1 MLTAVFS
8 YHEDEEMVA
17 QNNPYD
23 LSESIGSLS
32 AEDLIPFKIDA
43 DFGPA
48 GDQEKAIEKI
58 VSQLEN
64 SQERCILLGVTGS
77 GKTFAMAHIIE
88 RLQIPTL
95 ILSHNKTLARQLW
108 QEMSSL
114 FPDNAVEYFV
124 SHYDYYQPEAYV
136 PTRDLYI
143 DKELQMNERIEQE
156 RFSTVASLVTRSD
169 VVVVGTVSTIYGLNP
184 PETFLQHHLRIHVG
198 QKTQPVEVVREL
210 VDLHYGR
217 VTGSDFQRGDIR
229 LRGEILDIWMPS
241 RDDPLRVKFG
251 FDGIEQIQI
260 CESISFEPLD
270 EIEEAWIHPKEFYI
284 TSEESFE
291 RALEEIENDRDERER
306 WFKSQGK
313 DLEAHRIVTR
323 TDFDLELLR
332 ELGTCK
338 GIENYSKHF
347 DGRNTGD
354 RPYCLFDF
362 MASCAQ
368 SFHGDPE
375 KYLVIMDES
384 HVTLPQL
391 GGMHGGD
398 KSRKS
403 NLIDHGFRLPSA
415 FDNRPLRIDEF
426 QSLVPRMV
434 YVSATPGERELR
446 HLAEVTNQEIP
457 EGLMHAPGGG
467 GAIESII
474 PKKRTSMLETM
485 EGIEGIV
492 RMEIRPTGLLDPEI
506 EVRPT
511 EGQVQ
516 DLLDEIN
523 NCIENNERVL
533 VTVLTIKFA
542 EEVADYLIRMGIKAH
557 YLHSEIGTI
566 ERSEII
572 KALRIGHI
580 DVIVGINL
588 LREGLDIPEVSL
600 VAIFDADREGFLRNE
615 RSLLQTIG
623 RAARNERGRVIL
635 YSDSVSAA
643 MQAAIKQTVERRSR
657 QENYNQT
664 HGIVPTSIKKSL
676 PTMGEEIDALLA
688 GTAGKG
694 NSGGKRFVG
703 SFTGKSKQKND
714 SDIVKRFGLGVG
726 TWNEHNEEYESVL
739 TNISQPSWVEAASE
753 LLTIEDSKG
762 TDEGIDQK
770 IRLVERLRKEMTSAA
785 ARLEFERAAKIRDRI
800 MQLENEIFN

>member
-1 MLTAVFS
+1 MHSST
-8 YHEDEEMVA
+8 D
-17 QNNPYD
+17 PYD
-23 LSESIGSLS
+23 LSKTIDGR
-32 AEDLIPFKIDA
+32 AKKNQIPFIIEA
-43 DFGPA
+43 EYEPA
-48 GDQEKAIEKI
+48 GDQENAIEKI
-58 VSQLEN
+58 ISQLKS
-64 SQERCILLGVTGS
+64 SQERCVLLGVTGS

-88 RLQIPTL
+88 QMQIPTL

-114 FPDNAVEYFV
+114 FPRNAVEYFV

-156 RFSTVASLVTRSD
+156 RFSTVASLVSRSD

-184 PETFLQHHLRIHVG
+184 PETFLQHHLRLYEG
-198 QKTQPVEVVREL
+198 QQVEPMEIVREL
-210 VDLHYGR
+210 VSLHYGR
-217 VTGSDFQRGDIR
+217 VSGSDFQRGDIR

-241 RDDPLRVKFG
+241 RDDPIRVKFG
-251 FDGIEQIQI
+251 FDGIEKIQI
-260 CESISFEPLD
+260 CEAISFEPLD

-284 TSEESFE
+284 TSEDSFE
-291 RALEEIENDRDERER
+291 RALQEIEQEASEREK
-306 WFKSQGK
+306 WFKSQQK
-313 DLEAHRIVTR
+313 ELEAHRIVTR

-347 DGRNTGD
+347 DGRKSGE

-362 MASCAQ
+362 MSACAQ

-391 GGMHGGD
+391 GGMHAGD
-398 KSRKS
+398 KSRKA
-403 NLIDHGFRLPSA
+403 NLIEHGFRLPSA

-426 QSLVPRMV
+426 QDLVPRML

-457 EGLMHAPGGG
+457 EGLLHAPGGG
-467 GAIESII
+467 GVIESNE
-474 PKKRTSMLETM
+474 PKIRRSMLEIM
-485 EGIEGIV
+485 SEIEGIV
-492 RMEIRPTGLLDPEI
+492 QMEIRPTGLLDPMIEI
-506 EVRPT
+506 RST

-523 NCIENNERVL
+523 ECVKKNERVL

-542 EEVADYLIRMGIKAH
+542 EEVSDYLQRMGIKAH

-623 RAARNERGRVIL
+623 RAARNENGRVIL
-635 YSDSVSAA
+635 YSDSVSPA
-643 MQAAIKQTVERRSR
+643 MQASIEQTLERRQR
-657 QENYNQT
+657 QERYNLEN
-664 HGIVPTSIKKSL
+664 GIIPTTINKAL
-676 PTMGEEIDALLA
+676 PTMGEEVEGLLA

-694 NSGGKRFVG
+694 SSGGKRFVG
-703 SFTGKSKQKND
+703 SFTKSQQKRDANLVQKF
-714 SDIVKRFGLGVG
+714 SLGAG
-726 TWNEHNEEYESVL
+726 TWSEHPEEIGSILSNV
-739 TNISQPSWVEAASE
+739 SQPSWVDAATE
-753 LLTIEDSKG
+753 VLD
-762 TDEGIDQK
+762 DDK
-770 IRLVERLRKEMTSAA
+770 IRLVERLRKEMTTAA
-785 ARLEFERAAKIRDRI
+785 SRLEFERAAKIRDRI
-800 MQLENEIFN
+800 IQLENEFIN

>member
-1 MLTAVFS
+1 MDVS
-8 YHEDEEMVA
+8 ND
-17 QNNPYD
+17 PYD
-23 LSESIGSLS
+23 LSKSINLVTSNESI
-32 AEDLIPFKIDA
+32 PFNIDA
-43 DFGPA
+43 EFEPA
-48 GDQEKAIEKI
+48 GDQENAIEKI
-58 VSQLEN
+58 VFQLEN
-64 SQERCILLGVTGS
+64 SQERCVLLGVTGS

-114 FPDNAVEYFV
+114 FPNNAVEYFV

-169 VVVVGTVSTIYGLNP
+169 VIVVGTVSTIYGLNP
-184 PETFLQHHLRIHVG
+184 PETFLKHHVRIHVG
-198 QKTQPVEVVREL
+198 QKTEPMDVVREL
-210 VDLHYGR
+210 VELHYGR
-217 VTGSDFQRGDIR
+217 VTGSEFKRGDIR

-291 RALEEIENDRDERER
+291 NALEEIENDRDEREQ
-306 WFKSQGK
+306 WFKLQEK
-313 DLEAHRIVTR
+313 DMEAHRIVTR
-323 TDFDLELLR
+323 TDFDVELLR

-338 GIENYSKHF
+338 GIENYSRYF
-347 DGRNTGD
+347 DGRKPGE

-362 MASCAQ
+362 MAACSQ
-368 SFHGDPE
+368 SFHGNPDR
-375 KYLVIMDES
+375 YLVIMDES

-391 GGMHGGD
+391 SGMHAGD
-398 KSRKS
+398 KSRKA
-403 NLIDHGFRLPSA
+403 NLIDYGFRLPSA

-426 QSLVPRMV
+426 QSLVPQMV

-446 HLAEVTNQEIP
+446 HLAEVTNQKIP
-457 EGLMHAPGGG
+457 EGLLHVPGGG
-467 GAIESII
+467 GAIESNT
-474 PKKRTSMLETM
+474 PKKKSSMLETM
-485 EGIEGIV
+485 ESIEGIV

-506 EVRPT
+506 EVRST

-523 NCIENNERVL
+523 YCIKNNERVL

-542 EEVADYLIRMGIKAH
+542 EEVAEYLLRMGIKAH

-623 RAARNERGRVIL
+623 RAARNENGRVIL
-635 YSDSVSAA
+635 YSDSVSPS
-643 MQAAIKQTVERRSR
+643 MQAAINQTLERRLR
-657 QENYNQT
+657 QEKHNEEN
-664 HGIVPTSIKKSL
+664 GISPTTIQKSL
-676 PTMGEEIDALLA
+676 PTMGEEIEGLLA

-694 NSGGKRFVG
+694 STGGKRFVG
-703 SFTGKSKQKND
+703 SFTGKSKQKQD
-714 SDIVKRFGLGVG
+714 SDIVKKFGLGVG
-726 TWNEHNEEYESVL
+726 TWNEHSNNLQDSVL
-739 TNISQPSWVEAASE
+739 SNISQPSWVEAGE
-753 LLTIEDSKG
+753 ITIQMESNEDADFKM
-762 TDEGIDQK
+762 K
-770 IRLVERLRKEMTSAA
+770 LVERLKKEMTAAA

-800 MQLENEIFN
+800 IQLENEIFN

>member
-1 MLTAVFS
+1 MHPST
-8 YHEDEEMVA
+8 D
-17 QNNPYD
+17 PYD
-23 LSESIGSLS
+23 LSKSLDGRAKKDQVPFIIE
-32 AEDLIPFKIDA
+32 AEYE
-43 DFGPA
+43 PA
-48 GDQEKAIEKI
+48 GDQENAIEKI
-58 VSQLEN
+58 ISQLEN

-88 RLQIPTL
+88 QLQIPTL

-114 FPDNAVEYFV
+114 FPRNAVEYFV

-156 RFSTVASLVTRSD
+156 RFSTVASLVSRSD
-169 VVVVGTVSTIYGLNP
+169 VIVVGTVSTIYGLNP
-184 PETFLQHHLRIHVG
+184 PETFLQHHLRIYEG
-198 QKTQPVEVVREL
+198 QQVEPMEIVREL
-210 VDLHYGR
+210 VSLHYGR
-217 VTGSDFQRGDIR
+217 VAGSDFQRGDIR

-241 RDDPLRVKFG
+241 RDDPIRVKFG
-251 FDGIEQIQI
+251 FDGIEKIQI
-260 CESISFEPLD
+260 CEAISFEPLD

-284 TSEESFE
+284 TSEDSFE
-291 RALEEIENDRDERER
+291 RALIEIEKETNEREK

-313 DLEAHRIVTR
+313 ELEAHRIVTR

-347 DGRNTGD
+347 DGRKGGE

-362 MASCAQ
+362 MSACAQ
-368 SFHGDPE
+368 TFHGDSE

-391 GGMHGGD
+391 GGMHAGD
-398 KSRKS
+398 KSRKA
-403 NLIDHGFRLPSA
+403 NLIEHGFRLPSA

-426 QSLVPRMV
+426 QALVPRML

-446 HLAEVTNQEIP
+446 HLAEVTNQVVP
-457 EGLMHAPGGG
+457 EGLLHAPGGG
-467 GAIESII
+467 GAIESNE
-474 PKKRTSMLETM
+474 PKIRRSMLEIM
-485 EGIEGIV
+485 NEIEGIV
-492 RMEIRPTGLLDPEI
+492 QMEIRPTGLLDPKIEI
-506 EVRPT
+506 RST

-523 NCIENNERVL
+523 ECVKKNERVL

-542 EEVADYLIRMGIKAH
+542 EEVSDYLQRMGIKAH

-600 VAIFDADREGFLRNE
+600 VSIFDADREGFLRNE

-623 RAARNERGRVIL
+623 RAARNENGRVIL
-635 YSDSVSAA
+635 YSDSISPA
-643 MQAAIKQTVERRSR
+643 MQSAIEQTLERRQR
-657 QENYNQT
+657 QEKYNLEN
-664 HGIVPTSIKKSL
+664 GIIPSTITKAL
-676 PTMGEEIDALLA
+676 PTMGEEVEGLLA

-694 NSGGKRFVG
+694 TSGGKRFVG
-703 SFTGKSKQKND
+703 SFTKSQPKRDMNLVQKF
-714 SDIVKRFGLGVG
+714 SLGAG
-726 TWNEHNEEYESVL
+726 TWSEHPEEVGSILSNV
-739 TNISQPSWVEAASE
+739 SQPSWVDAATE
-753 LLTIEDSKG
+753 VLD
-762 TDEGIDQK
+762 DDK
-770 IRLVERLRKEMTSAA
+770 IRLIERLRKEMTTAA
-785 ARLEFERAAKIRDRI
+785 SRLEFERAAKIRDRI
-800 MQLENEIFN
+800 IQLENEFIN

>member
-1 MLTAVFS
+1 MDVS
-8 YHEDEEMVA
+8 ND
-17 QNNPYD
+17 PYD
-23 LSESIGSLS
+23 LSKSINLVTSNESIPFNLD
-32 AEDLIPFKIDA
+32 AEFE
-43 DFGPA
+43 PA
-48 GDQEKAIEKI
+48 GDQENAIEKI
-58 VSQLEN
+58 VFQLEN
-64 SQERCILLGVTGS
+64 SQERCVLLGVTGS

-114 FPDNAVEYFV
+114 FPNNAVEYFV

-169 VVVVGTVSTIYGLNP
+169 VIVVGTVSTIYGLNP
-184 PETFLQHHLRIHVG
+184 PETFLQHHVRIHVG
-198 QKTQPVEVVREL
+198 QKTEPMNVVREL
-210 VDLHYGR
+210 VELHYGR
-217 VTGSDFQRGDIR
+217 VTGSEFKRGDIR

-260 CESISFEPLD
+260 CEAISFEPLD

-291 RALEEIENDRDERER
+291 NALEEIENDRDEREQ

-313 DLEAHRIVTR
+313 DMEAHRIVTR
-323 TDFDLELLR
+323 TDFDVELLR

-338 GIENYSKHF
+338 GIENYSRYF
-347 DGRNTGD
+347 DGRNTGE

-362 MASCAQ
+362 MAACSQ
-368 SFHGDPE
+368 SFHGNPDR
-375 KYLVIMDES
+375 YLVIMDES

-391 GGMHGGD
+391 SGMHAGD
-398 KSRKS
+398 KSRKA
-403 NLIDHGFRLPSA
+403 NLIDYGFRLPSA

-426 QSLVPRMV
+426 QSLVPQMV

-446 HLAEVTNQEIP
+446 HLAEVTNQKIP
-457 EGLMHAPGGG
+457 EGLLHVLGGG
-467 GAIESII
+467 GVIESNT
-474 PKKRTSMLETM
+474 PKKKSSMLETM
-485 EGIEGIV
+485 EAIEGIV

-506 EVRPT
+506 EVRST

-523 NCIENNERVL
+523 YCIKNNERVL

-542 EEVADYLIRMGIKAH
+542 EEVAEYLLRMGIKAH

-623 RAARNERGRVIL
+623 RAARNENGRVIL
-635 YSDSVSAA
+635 YSDSVSPS
-643 MQAAIKQTVERRSR
+643 MQAAINQTLERRLR
-657 QENYNQT
+657 QEKHNEEN
-664 HGIVPTSIKKSL
+664 GISPTTIQKSL
-676 PTMGEEIDALLA
+676 PTMGEEIEGLLA

-694 NSGGKRFVG
+694 STGGKRFVG
-703 SFTGKSKQKND
+703 SFTGKSKQKQD
-714 SDIVKRFGLGVG
+714 SDIVKKFGLGVG
-726 TWNEHNEEYESVL
+726 TWNEHSNNLQDSVL
-739 TNISQPSWVEAASE
+739 SKISQPSWVEAGE
-753 LLTIEDSKG
+753 ITIQTESNEDADFKM
-762 TDEGIDQK
+762 K
-770 IRLVERLRKEMTSAA
+770 LVERLKKEMTAAA

-800 MQLENEIFN
+800 IQLENEIYN

>member
-1 MLTAVFS
+1 MAVYS
-8 YHEDEEMVA
+8 YHEDEEM
-17 QNNPYD
+17 NTSNDPYD
-23 LSESIGSLS
+23 LSNSIEIFHGK
-32 AEDLIPFKIDA
+32 DMIPFKIESE
-43 DFGPA
+43 FSPA
-48 GDQEKAIEKI
+48 GDQENAIEKI
-58 VSQLEN
+58 IFQLEN
-64 SQERCILLGVTGS
+64 LQERCILLGVTGS

-114 FPDNAVEYFV
+114 FPNNAVEYFV

-184 PETFLQHHLRIHVG
+184 PETFLQHHVRIFVG
-198 QKTQPVEVVREL
+198 QETEPMEIVKEL
-210 VDLHYGR
+210 IDLHYGR
-217 VTGSDFQRGDIR
+217 VTGSEFQRGDIR

-251 FDGIEQIQI
+251 FEGIEQIQI
-260 CESISFEPLD
+260 CESVSFEPLD

-284 TSEESFE
+284 TSEDSFE
-291 RALEEIENDRDERER
+291 RALEEIERDRDEREK
-306 WFKSQGK
+306 WFKSEGK

-338 GIENYSKHF
+338 GIENYSRHF
-347 DGRNTGD
+347 DGRKIGE

-362 MASCAQ
+362 MAACAQ

-398 KSRKS
+398 RSRKS
-403 NLIDHGFRLPSA
+403 NLIEHGFRLPSA
-415 FDNRPLRIDEF
+415 FDNRPLRVDEF
-426 QSLVPRMV
+426 QSLIPRMV

-446 HLAEVTNQEIP
+446 HLAEVTEQSIP
-457 EGLMHAPGGG
+457 EGLQHVPGGG
-467 GAIESII
+467 GAIESNL
-474 PKKRTSMLETM
+474 PKKRSSMLETM
-485 EGIEGIV
+485 EGIDGIV

-506 EVRPT
+506 EVRST

-523 NCIENNERVL
+523 FCIKNNQRVL

-542 EEVADYLIRMGIKAH
+542 EEVADYLLRMGINAH

-623 RAARNERGRVIL
+623 RAARNEKGRVIL
-635 YSDSVSAA
+635 YADSVSKA
-643 MQAAIKQTVERRSR
+643 MEAAIKQTVERRIR
-657 QENYNQT
+657 QKEYNEKNK
-664 HGIVPTSIKKSL
+664 IIPTTIKKSL
-676 PTMGEEIDALLA
+676 PTMGEEIEELLA

-694 NSGGKRFVG
+694 STGGKRFVG
-703 SFTGKSKQKND
+703 SFTGKSKQKQD
-714 SDIVKRFGLGVG
+714 SDIVKRFGLGAG
-726 TWNEHNEEYESVL
+726 TWNEHSNDVQESVL
-739 TNISQPSWVEAASE
+739 SNISQPSWAKAASKVVGIGIE
-753 LLTIEDSKG
+753 EDIAEDS
-762 TDEGIDQK
+762 DQK
-770 IRLVERLRKEMTSAA
+770 IRLVERLQKEMTAAA

-800 MQLENEIFN
+800 IQLEKEIYN

>member
-1 MLTAVFS
+1 MHPST
-8 YHEDEEMVA
+8 D
-17 QNNPYD
+17 PYD
-23 LSESIGSLS
+23 LSNSIDGR
-32 AEDLIPFKIDA
+32 AKKDQIPFIIEA
-43 DFGPA
+43 EYEPA
-48 GDQEKAIEKI
+48 GDQENAIEKI
-58 VSQLEN
+58 ISQLKN

-88 RLQIPTL
+88 QMQIPTL

-114 FPDNAVEYFV
+114 FPRNAVEYFV

-156 RFSTVASLVTRSD
+156 RFSTVASLVSRSD

-184 PETFLQHHLRIHVG
+184 PETFLQHHLRLYEG
-198 QKTQPVEVVREL
+198 QQVEPMEIVREL
-210 VDLHYGR
+210 VSLHYGR
-217 VTGSDFQRGDIR
+217 VSGSDFQRGDIR

-241 RDDPLRVKFG
+241 RDDPIRVKFG
-251 FDGIEQIQI
+251 FDGIEKIQI
-260 CESISFEPLD
+260 CEAISFEPLD

-284 TSEESFE
+284 TSEDSFE
-291 RALEEIENDRDERER
+291 RALQEIEQEVSEREK
-306 WFKSQGK
+306 WFKSQEK
-313 DLEAHRIVTR
+313 ELEAHRIVTR

-347 DGRNTGD
+347 DGRKSGE

-362 MASCAQ
+362 MSACAQ

-391 GGMHGGD
+391 GGMHAGD
-398 KSRKS
+398 KSRKA
-403 NLIDHGFRLPSA
+403 NLIEHGFRLPSA

-426 QSLVPRMV
+426 QALVPRML

-457 EGLMHAPGGG
+457 EGLLHAPGGG
-467 GAIESII
+467 GAIESNE
-474 PKKRTSMLETM
+474 PKIRRSMLEIM
-485 EGIEGIV
+485 NEIEGIV
-492 RMEIRPTGLLDPEI
+492 QMEIRPTGLLDPEI
-506 EVRPT
+506 EIRST

-523 NCIENNERVL
+523 ECVNKNERVL

-542 EEVADYLIRMGIKAH
+542 EEVSDYLQRMGIKAH

-623 RAARNERGRVIL
+623 RAARNENGRVIL
-635 YSDSVSAA
+635 YSDSISPA
-643 MQAAIKQTVERRSR
+643 MQAAIEQTLERRQR
-657 QENYNQT
+657 QERYNLEN
-664 HGIVPTSIKKSL
+664 GIIPTTITKAL
-676 PTMGEEIDALLA
+676 PTMGEEVEGLLA

-694 NSGGKRFVG
+694 SSGGKRFVG
-703 SFTGKSKQKND
+703 SFTKSQQKRDTNLVQKF
-714 SDIVKRFGLGVG
+714 SLGAG
-726 TWNEHNEEYESVL
+726 TWSEHPEEIGSILSNV
-739 TNISQPSWVEAASE
+739 SQPSWVDAATE
-753 LLTIEDSKG
+753 VLD
-762 TDEGIDQK
+762 DDK
-770 IRLVERLRKEMTSAA
+770 IRLIERLRKEMTTAA
-785 ARLEFERAAKIRDRI
+785 SRLEFERAAKIRDRI
-800 MQLENEIFN
+800 IQLENEFIN